1 MNALI
6 EKIFQAGVVGCGGA
20 GFPTHKKLDGQFRW
34 LIINGAECEPLL
46 RTDRYLMI
54 HMADALVCAIDAVAD
69 AAQAEHR
76 VIGLKASYRREIAA
90 LEAAIEKA
98 GSKIQLHRMES
109 FYPAGDEQVL
119 VYEVTG
125 KVVPPAGIPLDVG
138 AAVSNVA
145 TMLAISDA
153 MQGQPLCNK
162 YITVTGEV
170 GTPCIVHAP
179 IGTSIQA
186 CIEAAGGA
194 KLAEYA
200 VVVGGPMMGKYLP
213 PQQVPDA
220 VVTKTTS
227 GLIVLA
233 EDHPLALR
241 RDPPMQA
248 ILNRAKSVCI
258 QCRTCT
264 DLCPRHLL
272 GHPLEPH
279 RIMRQMAYAPD
290 AGQLL
295 AEVDIQRA
303 MLCSECG
310 VCEVVACPMGL
321 HPRQVN
327 VFLKGKLRASG
338 FRYQR
343 PAGPFAAK
351 QARPERLIPTARAA
365 SRAGVG
371 AYQSLRIDSLQELK
385 PQRVEILLQQHIGA
399 PARAVVK
406 AGEQVQP
413 NQLVAACPEG
423 ALGANIHTGIG
434 GTVIS
439 VGDRIVI
446 EQRQAGDA
454 V

>member
-1 MNALI
+1 
-6 EKIFQAGVVGCGGA
+6 
-20 GFPTHKKLDGQFRW
+20 
-34 LIINGAECEPLL
+34 
-46 RTDRYLMI
+46 
-54 HMADALVCAIDAVAD
+54 
-69 AAQAEHR
+69 
-76 VIGLKASYRREIAA
+76 
-90 LEAAIEKA
+90 
-98 GSKIQLHRMES
+98 
-109 FYPAGDEQVL
+109 
-119 VYEVTG
+119 
-125 KVVPPAGIPLDVG
+125 
-138 AAVSNVA
+138 
-145 TMLAISDA
+145 
-153 MQGQPLCNK
+153 
-162 YITVTGEV
+162 
-170 GTPCIVHAP
+170 
-179 IGTSIQA
+179 
-186 CIEAAGGA
+186 
-194 KLAEYA
+194 
-200 VVVGGPMMGKYLP
+200 
-213 PQQVPDA
+213 
-220 VVTKTTS
+220 
-227 GLIVLA
+227 
-233 EDHPLALR
+233 
-241 RDPPMQA
+241 MQA

-399 PARAVVK
+399 PAKAVVK